1 MSVEVWPFTHVVQRN
16 VNFDESQSFTYLYY
30 NVIVYKMKYDLKGH
44 GRSNKALVAKFFYSR
59 VIYQLVL
66 IKILMNA
73 NIIKTQFKRE

>member
-44 GRSNKALVAKFFYSR
+44 GRSNKAFVANFFFIAEFFITGFNKNSNDT
-59 VIYQLVL
+59 I
-66 IKILMNA
+66 
-73 NIIKTQFKRE
+73 